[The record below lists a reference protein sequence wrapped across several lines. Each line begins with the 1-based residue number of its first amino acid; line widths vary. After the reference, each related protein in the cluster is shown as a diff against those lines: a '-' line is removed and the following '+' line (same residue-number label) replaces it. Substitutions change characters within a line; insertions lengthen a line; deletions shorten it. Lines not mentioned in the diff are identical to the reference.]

1 MPHLPILVTQRLTLR
16 PPLEVD
22 LEAIARA
29 LDDYEVSRWLGTVPH
44 PYALDDAR
52 HWFERMEQGAGDVRW
67 VAHDARGLVGFVS
80 LRRRDFGGA
89 RDAVVLG
96 YWFARPV
103 WGRGYA
109 TEAVRAA
116 VAEHF
121 GRSDEDIVAGAHEGN
136 AASLA
141 IQHRLGFETVGH
153 DTEHSLARGKDVPVT
168 VNRLA
173 RIEFERRF
181 PQRIAA

>member
-22 LEAIARA
+22 LEAIARGLA
-29 LDDYEVSRWLGTVPH
+29 DFEVSRWLGTVPH
-44 PYALDDAR
+44 PYTLADAR
-52 HWFERMEQGAGDVRW
+52 CWLAQMEQGEGDVRW
-67 VAHDARGLVGFVS
+67 GVHDARGLVGVVS

-89 RDAVVLG
+89 RGAIVLG

-116 VAEHF
+116 VAHHF
-121 GRSDEDIVAGAHEGN
+121 GRSHEDIVAGAHEGN

-141 IQHRLGFETVGH
+141 IQKRLGFETIGH
-153 DTEHSLARGKDVPVT
+153 DTERSLARDEDVPVV
-168 VNRLA
+168 VNRLTCA
-173 RIEFERRF
+173 DFRRRCSERM
-181 PQRIAA
+181 AA